1 MNKEQRQKFEFLVGE
16 LSPENLHEDGEISN
30 RQAYQKEKKLM
41 KQWRLVEKELGRKVT
56 EDEIWK
62 HSESGTYFFE
72 DETDKHSTYDPN
84 RIIRFDLQDNKWLTM
99 KDVEPPNYW
108 YQKKDY
114 KLGSQDLTTINNGY
128 RMESL

>member
-1 MNKEQRQKFEFLVGE
+1 MNKEQRQKFEFLVGALE
-16 LSPENLHEDGEISN
+16 PENIYEDGEISVEEGDLKYE
-30 RQAYQKEKKLM
+30 QLM

-84 RIIRFDLQDNKWLTM
+84 RIIRFDLRDDKWLTM
-99 KDVEPPNYW
+99 KDVEPPSYW

-114 KLGSQDLTTINNGY
+114 KLGA
-128 RMESL
+128 

>member
-84 RIIRFDLQDNKWLTM
+84 RIIRFDLRDDKWLTM
-99 KDVEPPNYW
+99 KDVEPPSYW

-114 KLGSQDLTTINNGY
+114 KLGA
-128 RMESL
+128 